1 MSDVPD
7 ERWQVGD
14 LTIGVGGQAVVR
26 NGIPVPLPRLSFKFL
41 MALVRASPGLVSA
54 DELMDQVWTGIFV
67 NSETVTQ
74 RAKLLRDALGDDPKQ
89 PRYFIVRRGI
99 GYQLIPSPVRLDGS
113 SLSPPAQAASANRRV
128 KIALALAVFTLVP
141 LGGLAVTVW
150 PSGQKVVQNAN
161 LRVAVLPFD
170 NLSSDPSDAY
180 IARSIPEM
188 VLNRL
193 STVQG
198 LTVIAR
204 DSALMSPASGAA
216 AREAGRELKAAFVVK
231 GSVQKL
237 EQTLRVTCFVL
248 DTDKDT
254 RLWSQSFDWPIVN
267 LYALQDRIAERVASS
282 LSARTAALGTLSPMS
297 QQTDNPDA
305 YLAYLK
311 GKSLLGRFT
320 VAETEAAAAQFQRAV
335 DLDPGFAPAMIALY
349 DARMQAA
356 SLRSENLAPV
366 RARYDPLLMK
376 ARQIDPGSG
385 AALFAEAM
393 WSNRPRADRLALFE
407 RAAEKDPSNS
417 RGLTAYAQFVEWGR
431 RDDTPSALGQQL
443 IDRVMAIDPLSADA
457 EFWSVQ
463 RTVFYARSR
472 QETEAALRRALALDP
487 DNILLANRFA
497 MRRWRMAGQTA
508 EGISLMEQ
516 VIARDPQ
523 YARSAHVAVAMY
535 LDVGDLAAARAVAA
549 STTATRESSRAL
561 LALYQ
566 NDWRGAGE
574 AALGPR
580 GFLFNPFENYLWPD
594 VVSDYAI
601 RTRQLDRGAQAI
613 ATRYGFDLASPRVTT
628 LYQTLAAAPLAE
640 ILLGEGKREI
650 AMRLLAQTVRWVD
663 EHPKLG
669 FEGGNGRVKASALML
684 IGQRNE
690 ALSVLLAA
698 TQNAH
703 DIRHCWYL
711 TGQDRVWAAVH
722 GDPRFREVAAICN
735 ASIRTQRI
743 LLEEM
748 RRAGKVPT
756 RHG

>member
-1 MSDVPD
+1 MGNGQEQRI
-7 ERWQVGD
+7 ERWKMLD
-14 LTIGVGGQAVVR
+14 LVIDAGARTVR
-26 NGIPVPLPRLSFKFL
+26 RGEEAIALPRLSFQFL
-41 MALVRASPGLVSA
+41 V
-54 DELMDQVWTGIFV
+54 ELIRTAPNVLSIDDLMSRVWAGVFV

-74 RAKLLRDALGDDPKQ
+74 RAKLLRDALGDDPAD
-89 PRYFIVRRGI
+89 PRYFQVRRGL
-99 GYQLIPSPVRLDGS
+99 GYQLIAIPEKLEEAEPGR
-113 SLSPPAQAASANRRV
+113 PRRHRWASKALTAGV
-128 KIALALAVFTLVP
+128 AIALA
-141 LGGLAVTVW
+141 GGLGVTAYDRMR
-150 PSGQKVVQNAN
+150 VQYVQQHS

-170 NLSSDPSDAY
+170 NLSNDPADAY
-180 IARSIPEM
+180 IALGLPEM
-188 VLNRL
+188 ILNRL
-193 STVQG
+193 ASVQG
-198 LTVIAR
+198 LVVVSR
-204 DSALMSPASGAA
+204 DSALLSTA
-216 AREAGRELKAAFVVK
+216 ARQEPDIAGKALKADFVVK

-237 EQTLRVTCFVL
+237 GQTLRVTCFVL
-248 DTDKDT
+248 DTDKDI
-254 RLWSQSFDWPIVN
+254 RLWSQSFDWPIAN
-267 LYALQDRIAERVASS
+267 LYALQDRIAERVAGS
-282 LSARTAALGTLSPMS
+282 LSARTAPLGALPPMS
-297 QQTDNPDA
+297 QPAENPDA

-320 VAETEAAAAQFQRAV
+320 VAQTEAAATQFQRAV
-335 DLDPGFAPAMIALY
+335 DLDPGFAPAMAALY

-356 SLRSENLAPV
+356 SLKSEDLTPV
-366 RARYDPLLMK
+366 RARYELILAK

-393 WSNRPRADRLALFE
+393 WSNKPRAERLDLFA
-407 RAAEKDPSNS
+407 RAAAKDPSNS

-431 RDDTPSALGQQL
+431 RDDAPSALGQQL

-463 RTVFYARSR
+463 RSVFYARSR
-472 QETEAALRRALALDP
+472 KETEEALRRALALDT

-508 EGISLMEQ
+508 EGINLMEQ

-535 LDVGDLAAARAVAA
+535 LDVGDFTAARAVAA
-549 STTATRESSRAL
+549 STPATRESSRAL

-566 NDWRGAGE
+566 DDWRGAGE

-594 VVSDYAI
+594 AVSDYAI
-601 RTRQLDRGAQAI
+601 RTGQFERGAHAI
-613 ATRYGFDLASPRVTT
+613 ATRYGFDLANPRVTT
-628 LYQTLAAAPLAE
+628 LYQTLASAPLAK
-640 ILLGEGKREI
+640 ILLAEGKRDV
-650 AMRLLAQTVRWVD
+650 AMRFLAQTVRWVD

-669 FEGGNGRVKASALML
+669 FEGGNGRVKASALLML
-684 IGQRNE
+684 GQKDQ

-698 TQNAH
+698 TQGAH

-711 TGQDRVWAAVH
+711 VSQDPVWAPVH
-722 GDPRFREVAAICN
+722 GDPRFREVAAVCD
-735 ASIRTQRI
+735 ASLRTQRT
-743 LLEEM
+743 LLEAM